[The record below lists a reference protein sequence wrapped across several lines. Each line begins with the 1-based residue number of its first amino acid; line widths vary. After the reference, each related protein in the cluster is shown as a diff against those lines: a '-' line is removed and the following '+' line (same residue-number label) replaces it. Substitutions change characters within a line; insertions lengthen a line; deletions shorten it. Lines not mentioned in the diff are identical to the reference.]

1 MVLPH
6 AARKTLADKL
16 FIPKYPRFTKMDK
29 APYAVK
35 KALKESMEAHN
46 SHLARIQATL
56 GSGPIKFEFDFESLS
71 AFLTGTM
78 GQALER
84 FGPIF
89 YEDYF
94 NEIANGLQSKVES
107 DAMMPALVC
116 AMMPKNVIRILIGGA
131 KKPDDHPY
139 HEINFSDGEM
149 HVHIIQ
155 WANLYA
161 IVDTMAETLIEN
173 VRDLPA
179 VCNAHFLHH
188 HC

>member
-1 MVLPH
+1 
-6 AARKTLADKL
+6 
-16 FIPKYPRFTKMDK
+16 MDK

-46 SHLARIQATL
+46 GHLARIQATL

-107 DAMMPALVC
+107 DAMMPAIVC

-173 VRDLPA
+173 VCVICPLYAMLTFCTSIANSR
-179 VCNAHFLHH
+179 
-188 HC
+188 